1 MKLLFFLQGTQKAE
15 SFTETLFFLCV
26 IGETVRETEIVL

>member
-1 MKLLFFLQGTQKAE
+1 MKLLFFLQGAQKAE
-15 SFTETLFFLCV
+15 SFTETLFFCV